1 MKLSLWIALKYFY
14 SKKVRNV
21 INTIARVSQLGIIVG
36 TFALIVILSVFN
48 GFEDVIISLYNS
60 FDPDIKITAT
70 DSKYFLPDS
79 SVIVKFSH
87 LDGIAG
93 YSGVIEENALLKY
106 KNNQT
111 IVTLKGINPEF
122 LHQIGLDSMVR
133 YGEPMLVHQNY
144 NFILLGS
151 GIASKLEVALGED
164 QNIVTVYY
172 PKKENPGA
180 FSFNPEN
187 AFNQKPINPAGVFA
201 IQSDFDNKYAV
212 VPLKFIREVVDQP
225 SKVTAIEIILKPGY
239 DTRQIKNN
247 LKQVFGVGYEIKDR
261 FEQHKW
267 LYKITRSEKFIV
279 FLILSLILLIAA
291 FNLIGSLL
299 MLSIEKKKDMMILKS
314 MGAEP
319 KLIRNIFFIEG
330 ILLSLSGA
338 VVGII
343 LGAIVSLLQQKY
355 GFVKINGGSTFLL
368 DSYPVSFRFFDF
380 IKVFGAALVI
390 GIISS
395 WIPARAA
402 YRELTIKD
410 INN

>member
-14 SKKVRNV
+14 SKKVRNIV
-21 INTIARVSQLGIIVG
+21 NTIARVSQLGIIVG

-48 GFEDVIISLYNS
+48 GFENEIISLYNS
-60 FDPDIKITAT
+60 FDPDIKITAK
-70 DSKYFLPDS
+70 DSKYFAPDS
-79 SVIVKFSH
+79 LVMFKFSH
-87 LDGIAG
+87 VVGIKSF
-93 YSGVIEENALLKY
+93 SGVIEENALLKY

-111 IVTLKGINPEF
+111 IVTLKGMNPDF
-122 LHQIGLDSMVR
+122 LNQLGLDSMVR
-133 YGEPMLVHQNY
+133 YGDPMLVHE
-144 NFILLGS
+144 NFNFMLLGS
-151 GIASKLEVALGED
+151 GIASKLEVVLND
-164 QNIVTVYY
+164 QPNIIMVYY

-180 FSFNPEN
+180 FRFNPEN

-201 IQSDFDNKYAV
+201 IQSDFDNKYAI

-225 SKVTAIEIILKPGY
+225 KAVTAIEMVLKPGY
-239 DTRQIKNN
+239 NTDKIKAD
-247 LKQVFGVGYEIKDR
+247 LKKIFGEKYEVKNR

-330 ILLSLSGA
+330 ILLSISGA
-338 VVGII
+338 IVGIV
-343 LGAIVSLLQQKY
+343 LGAIVCLLQLKY
-355 GFVKINGGSTFLL
+355 GFVKINGGTTFIL
-368 DSYPVSFRFFDF
+368 DSYPVSMRFIDF
-380 IKVFGAALVI
+380 VKVFGAALII

-402 YRELTIKD
+402 YKELTIKD

>member
-21 INTIARVSQLGIIVG
+21 INTIARISQLGIIVG

-60 FDPDIKITAT
+60 FDPDIKITAKE
-70 DSKYFLPDS
+70 SKYFEPDS
-79 SVIVKFSH
+79 STMLKFLH
-87 LDGIAG
+87 IDGIKG
-93 YSGVIEENALLKY
+93 FSGIIEENALLKY
-106 KNNQT
+106 NKNQT
-111 IVTLKGINPEF
+111 IVTLKGIEPEF
-122 LHQIGLDSMVR
+122 LYQTGLDSMVR
-133 YGEPMLVHQNY
+133 FGSAMLTHHDI

-151 GIASKLEVALGED
+151 GIASKLEVVIDDEFS
-164 QNIVTVYY
+164 IITVYY

-180 FSFNPEN
+180 FRFNPEN

-201 IQSDFDNKYAV
+201 IQADFDNKYAV
-212 VPLKFIREVVDQP
+212 VPLKFLREVVDQP
-225 SKVTAIEIILKPGY
+225 KAVTSIDLVLKPGY
-239 DTRQIKNN
+239 KADKVKSDIQN
-247 LKQVFGVGYEIKDR
+247 VFGDKYEVKNR

-267 LYKITRSEKFIV
+267 LYKITRTEKFMV

-343 LGAIVSLLQQKY
+343 LGAIVCILQMKY
-355 GFVKINGGSTFLL
+355 GFVKINGGTTFIL
-368 DSYPVSFRFFDF
+368 DSYPISMRAIDF
-380 IKVFGAALVI
+380 VKVFGAALVI

-402 YRELTIKD
+402 YKELTIKD

>member
-60 FDPDIKITAT
+60 FDSDIKITAKE
-70 DSKYFLPDS
+70 SKYFEPDS
-79 SVIVKFSH
+79 AVMIKFRH
-87 LDGIAG
+87 IDGIQG
-93 YSGVIEENALLKY
+93 FSGVIEENALLKY
-106 KNNQT
+106 NKNQT
-111 IVTLKGINPEF
+111 IATLKGIDPQF
-122 LHQIGLDSMVR
+122 LYEIGLDSMVR
-133 YGEPMLVHQNY
+133 YGNSMLSHQDI

-151 GIASKLEVALGED
+151 GIASKLEVVIDDEFS
-164 QNIVTVYY
+164 IITVYY

-180 FSFNPEN
+180 FRFNPEN

-201 IQSDFDNKYAV
+201 IQADFDNKYAV
-212 VPLKFIREVVDQP
+212 VPLNFLREVVEKP
-225 SKVTAIEIILKPGY
+225 KAVTSIELMLKPGY
-239 DTRQIKNN
+239 NAEKV
-247 LKQVFGVGYEIKDR
+247 KSEIKDAFGDKYDVKNR

-267 LYKITRSEKFIV
+267 LYKITRTEKFMV

-299 MLSIEKKKDMMILKS
+299 MLSIEKRKDMMILKS

-338 VVGII
+338 VVGIV
-343 LGAIVSLLQQKY
+343 LGAIVCLLQLKY
-355 GFVKINGGSTFLL
+355 GFVKINGGTTFIL
-368 DSYPVSFRFFDF
+368 DSYPVSLRFIDF
-380 IKVFGAALVI
+380 VKVFGAALVI

-402 YRELTIKD
+402 YKELTVKD

>member
-21 INTIARVSQLGIIVG
+21 INLIARVSQLGIIVG

-70 DSKYFLPDS
+70 ESKYFEPDS
-79 SVIVKFSH
+79 AMVFRIMH
-87 LDGIAG
+87 LEGIKDVT
-93 YSGVIEENALLKY
+93 GVIEENALLKY

-111 IVTLKGINPEF
+111 IVTLKGINPDF
-122 LHQIGLDSMVR
+122 LYQIGLDSMVR
-133 YGEPMLVHQNY
+133 YGDPVLFHQDM

-151 GIASKLEVALGED
+151 GIASKLEVALNDEP
-164 QNIVTVYY
+164 NIITVYY

-180 FSFNPEN
+180 FRFNPEN
-187 AFNQKPINPAGVFA
+187 AFNQKSIIPSGVFA

-212 VPLKFIREVVDQP
+212 VPLDFIREVVDQP
-225 SKVTAIEIILKPGY
+225 KAVTSIEMVLKPGTNADRVKSDLKKIFGEKY
-239 DTRQIKNN
+239 DVKN
-247 LKQVFGVGYEIKDR
+247 R
-261 FEQHKW
+261 SEQHKW
-267 LYKITRSEKFIV
+267 LYKITRTEKFMV

-299 MLSIEKKKDMMILKS
+299 MLSIEKRKDMMILKS

-330 ILLSLSGA
+330 ILLSVSGA
-338 VVGII
+338 IIGII
-343 LGAIVSLLQQKY
+343 LGAIVCLLQMKY
-355 GFVKINGGSTFLL
+355 GFVKINGGTTFIL
-368 DSYPVSFRFFDF
+368 DSYPVSLRFIDF
-380 IKVFGAALVI
+380 VKVFGAALII
-390 GIISS
+390 GIFSS

-402 YRELTIKD
+402 YKELTIKD
-410 INN
+410 INI